1 MASITIR
8 NLDALTKERL
18 RIRAARRGRSMEDEA
33 RNILRAVVAEESAPK
48 RNLAEAIQR
57 RFQPL
62 GGIELE
68 LPRRGPVRKPPQPGK

>member
-33 RNILRAVVAEESAPK
+33 RNILRTVVAEESAPR
-48 RNLAEAIQR
+48 RNLAESIRR

-68 LPRRGPVRKPPQPGK
+68 IPRRDPIRDPPKPGK